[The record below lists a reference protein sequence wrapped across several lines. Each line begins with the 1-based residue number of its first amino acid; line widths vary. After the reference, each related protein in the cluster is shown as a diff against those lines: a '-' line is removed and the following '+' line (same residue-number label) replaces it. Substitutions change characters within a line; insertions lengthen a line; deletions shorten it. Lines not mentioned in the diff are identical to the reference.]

1 MLKFV
6 IYSNFVLCF
15 RRQHS
20 TIQAL
25 YVFSTVHFKL
35 VVFSPF
41 FARLI
46 FFKNCFSTFQ
56 IVFFYRDICSF
67 IDKLDVIFSGRV
79 VIMSRFQLHS
89 CNSFSTFCCWAAAD
103 FTTKQERATDSNNL
117 LINKMSGRKKTNG
130 LKMCKIKN
138 LIKFFFLLMKNTYFS
153 ISGAQWT
160 KSWSQ
165 NL

>member
-1 MLKFV
+1 MFF
-6 IYSNFVLCF
+6 Y
-15 RRQHS
+15 
-20 TIQAL
+20 
-25 YVFSTVHFKL
+25 FS
-35 VVFSPF
+35 
-41 FARLI
+41 
-46 FFKNCFSTFQ
+46 NCF
-56 IVFFYRDICSF
+56 FFYRDICSF

-138 LIKFFFLLMKNTYFS
+138 LIKFFFSFDEKYILFDFWCTMNEIMVPKLVDWILDEFNECNQQTPWM
-153 ISGAQWT
+153 WT
-160 KSWSQ
+160 IDNQ
-165 NL
+165 TLQ